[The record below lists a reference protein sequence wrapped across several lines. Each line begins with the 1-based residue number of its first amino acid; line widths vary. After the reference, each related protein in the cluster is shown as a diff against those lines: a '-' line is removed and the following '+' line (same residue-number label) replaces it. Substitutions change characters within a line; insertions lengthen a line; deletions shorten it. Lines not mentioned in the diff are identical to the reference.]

1 MLRHLYFYGMAVLCS
16 FVCVSCLLEQPTS
29 PANQDNQPLIFS
41 IVNLDSA
48 ISALAGELHPAAFDV
63 VVMYESDQ
71 SVKDI
76 EVTFSV
82 ISGPGSIAT
91 ENSVT
96 DSTGTIHA
104 LFYLN
109 IPNHDTLSVIRVFAA
124 YDSTEFTIDIHSKP
138 NPDINQEQEPTDA
151 FEKLKR
157 TWFKKSEKV
166 R

>member
-16 FVCVSCLLEQPTS
+16 FVCVSCLEQPTL
-29 PANQDNQPLIFS
+29 PTNQDYQPLIFS
-41 IVNLDSA
+41 IVNLDSV
-48 ISALAGELHPAAFDV
+48 ISAKAGELRPAAFDV
-63 VVMYESDQ
+63 VVTDESDQ
-71 SVKDI
+71 SVKDL

-91 ENSVT
+91 ETSVT

-109 IPNHDTLSVIRVFAA
+109 IPNNDTLSVIAA
-124 YDSTEFTIDIHSKP
+124 FTEFDSTEFTIVIHSKP
-138 NPDINQEQEPTDA
+138 NPDINREQESLNT

-157 TWFKKSEKV
+157 TWFKMK
-166 R
+166 